1 MTDIVC
7 MEIPCLMLNFAMAN
21 VIDLARKNNRVMT
34 KKICLIIMVT
44 FAAVISMSAAKPSPA
59 KKNIPIKTVTATVAS
74 AHAAEADEMTLAAV
88 SKTNPFEI
96 VPAAGMEILGDIEGQ
111 SEDDFAMIDD
121 MLKYARKFMG
131 VRYVRGGRSPKGFDC
146 SGFTS
151 YVYSQFGF
159 QLSPSSST
167 QYTQGKKISRDEV
180 QPGDLLFF
188 TGRSARSGR
197 VGHVAIAVDS
207 DPVSGEIT
215 FIHAA
220 RTGIKI
226 DKITAPYYAA
236 RFLGA
241 RRVIGQ

>member
-1 MTDIVC
+1 M
-7 MEIPCLMLNFAMAN
+7 
-21 VIDLARKNNRVMT
+21 
-34 KKICLIIMVT
+34 
-44 FAAVISMSAAKPSPA
+44 FAAVMSMSAAKNTPA
-59 KKNIPIKTVTATVAS
+59 KKNAPIKTVTKTVAS
-74 AHAAEADEMTLAAV
+74 AHATDDDDMTLAAV

-96 VPAAGMEILGDIEGQ
+96 VPAAGMEVLGDIEDG
-111 SEDDFAMIDD
+111 SADFAMIDD
-121 MLKYARKFMG
+121 LLNYARKFMG
-131 VRYVRGGRSPKGFDC
+131 VRYVHGGRSPKGFDC

-151 YVYSQFGF
+151 YVFSQFGYE
-159 QLSPSSST
+159 LSPSSST

-188 TGRSARSGR
+188 TGRASRSGR

-226 DKITAPYYAA
+226 DKLTAPYYAA

>member
-1 MTDIVC
+1 MIKKTYLIVAF
-7 MEIPCLMLNFAMAN
+7 LL
-21 VIDLARKNNRVMT
+21 
-34 KKICLIIMVT
+34 
-44 FAAVISMSAAKPSPA
+44 AAVVSMSAARPTPA
-59 KKNIPIKTVTATVAS
+59 KKNIPVKTLTATVAS
-74 AHAAEADEMTLAAV
+74 AHAVDNDDMTLAAV

-96 VPAAGMEILGDIEGQ
+96 VPAAGMELLGDIDDG
-111 SEDDFAMIDD
+111 SVDFAMIDD
-121 MLKYARKFMG
+121 MLNYARKFMG

-151 YVYSQFGF
+151 YVYSQFGY

-167 QYTQGKKISRDEV
+167 QYTQGKKISRDQV

-188 TGRSARSGR
+188 TGRAARSGR
-197 VGHVAIAVDS
+197 VGHVAIAVDA

-236 RFLGA
+236 RYLGA

>member
-1 MTDIVC
+1 MI
-7 MEIPCLMLNFAMAN
+7 
-21 VIDLARKNNRVMT
+21 
-34 KKICLIIMVT
+34 KKTYLIIALVL
-44 FAAVISMSAAKPSPA
+44 AAVVSMSAAKPAPA
-59 KKNIPIKTVTATVAS
+59 KKNIPIKTISATVAS
-74 AHAAEADEMTLAAV
+74 AHAVEEDDMTLAAV

-96 VPAAGMEILGDIEGQ
+96 VPAAGMEILGDINDG
-111 SEDDFAMIDD
+111 SADLAMIDD
-121 MLKYARKFMG
+121 MLSYARKFMG

-151 YVYSQFGF
+151 YVYSQFGY
-159 QLSPSSST
+159 QLSPSSAT

-188 TGRSARSGR
+188 TGRASRSGR
-197 VGHVAIAVDS
+197 VGHVAIAVDA

-226 DKITAPYYAA
+226 DKITAPYYAS
-236 RFLGA
+236 RYLGA

>member
-1 MTDIVC
+1 
-7 MEIPCLMLNFAMAN
+7 
-21 VIDLARKNNRVMT
+21 
-34 KKICLIIMVT
+34 MVV
-44 FAAVISMSAAKPSPA
+44 FAAVFSMSAVKPAPA
-59 KKNIPIKTVTATVAS
+59 KKNLPVKTIPATVAS
-74 AHAAEADEMTLAAV
+74 AHAIEADEMTLAAV

-96 VPAAGMEILGDIEGQ
+96 VPAAGMEILGDIEGT
-111 SEDDFAMIDD
+111 SADDFAMIDD
-121 MLKYARKFMG
+121 MLNYARKFMG

-151 YVYSQFGF
+151 YVYSQFGI
-159 QLSPSSST
+159 QLSPSSAT
-167 QYTQGKKISRDEV
+167 QYTQGKKVSREEV

-188 TGRSARSGR
+188 TGRAARSGR

-220 RTGIKI
+220 SSSGIKI

>member
-1 MTDIVC
+1 MS
-7 MEIPCLMLNFAMAN
+7 
-21 VIDLARKNNRVMT
+21 
-34 KKICLIIMVT
+34 KICLILAFMLAAIMP
-44 FAAVISMSAAKPSPA
+44 MEAAKRSTA
-59 KKNIPIKTVTATVAS
+59 KKTAHAKTVTAKQAV
-74 AHAAEADEMTLAAV
+74 EDDEMNLASV

-96 VPAAGMEILGDIEGQ
+96 VPAAGMEILGDIDD
-111 SEDDFAMIDD
+111 SSADFAMIDD
-121 MLKYARKFMG
+121 MLNYARKFMG

-151 YVYSQFGF
+151 YVFSQFGY

-167 QYTQGKKISRDEV
+167 QYTQGKKVSRDEV

-188 TGRSARSGR
+188 TGRASRSGR
-197 VGHVAIAVDS
+197 VGHVAIAVDA

-226 DKITAPYYAA
+226 DKITAPYYAS